1 VSIPRSIRERWV
13 YIDSSAYLALL
24 DVSDANHAAALLILR
39 WLSLNRYRLYTTNA
53 LLIEC
58 HALIM
63 SCLGRHVAARFLQDV
78 DASNTV
84 IVRVRAND
92 ETRAK
97 AIVYRYDDKDF
108 SFNDALSFV
117 IMERLGIQHVFTF
130 DDDFTQYG
138 YLILD
143 ADRLP

>member
-24 DVSDANHAAALLILR
+24 DAHDANHAAALLILR
-39 WLSLNRYRLYTTNA
+39 WLSQNRYRLYTSNA
-53 LLIEC
+53 LLIEW

-63 SCLGRHVAARFLQDV
+63 SCMGRQVAARFLQDV

-84 IVRVRAND
+84 VVRVRAGD
-92 ETRAK
+92 EARAK
-97 AIVYRYDDKDF
+97 AIIYRYQDKEF

-117 IMERLGIQHVFTF
+117 VMERLGIQLVFTF
-130 DDDFTQYG
+130 DSDFAQYG
-138 YLILD
+138 LLVLD
-143 ADRLP
+143 ATRLP

>member
-1 VSIPRSIRERWV
+1 MSTPRSIRERWV

-24 DVSDANHAAALLILR
+24 DVNDANHTAALLILR

-63 SCLGRHVAARFLQDV
+63 SCPGRRIAARFLQDV
-78 DASNTV
+78 DAGNTV
-84 IVRVRAND
+84 IVRVRADD

-97 AIVYRYDDKDF
+97 AVVYRYDDKDF

-117 IMERLGIQHVFTF
+117 VMERLGIQRVFTF
-130 DDDFTQYG
+130 DNDFTQYG
-138 YLILD
+138 FLVLD